1 MTCELVTRLAKQQR
15 SERQQQH
22 FPRLNQISVRA
33 FDYLLVKE
41 AAQSQVKDRRAWRP
55 TDRRTL
61 SCHQCHF
68 RLIGLAADD
77 DDDDD
82 DTALPNGS
90 ECNSIAEESELK
102 NCERKRKHLMLMI

>member
-33 FDYLLVKE
+33 FDYLLVKKPPKPSE
-41 AAQSQVKDRRAWRP
+41 RQPSLA

-90 ECNSIAEESELK
+90 ECNSIAEEIELK
-102 NCERKRKHLMLMI
+102 NCERKRKHLMLII